1 MVVDALGIALVAMT
15 LSSDSAQSVTSH
27 ISAPYTPKRR
37 ATPQATAQPLV
48 ETPLAEVLRVT
59 GTVQGV
65 GFRPTVYRLA
75 VALGLRGHVLNDG
88 EGVLIHLAGTSAQ
101 IDQFVTH
108 LLKEKPP
115 LAKIACI
122 QRQSLPLDAVTEA
135 GFTIVES
142 AHTPARTEI
151 PPDAA
156 TCPQCLADIFNPR
169 RRHFRYPFTNCT
181 HCGPRLSII
190 RHLPYDRQSTSMAWF
205 EMCPSCRQEY
215 QDVGHRRF
223 HAQPTACPVCGPKV
237 WLERADGKP
246 LCSKS
251 LSLVDE
257 AEAIA
262 TLILRGEIVAIKG
275 LGGVHLACDA
285 TNEAAV
291 QTLRQRKHRYHKPF
305 ALMVKDLAA
314 IAPYCDVSPQEAE
327 LLQSPAAPIVLLT
340 PVENSKFKVQGSKF
354 SASSDSRLPSPPL
367 PLSPS
372 LSPGLGTLGVMLPYT
387 PLHHLILQRLDRP
400 IVMTSGNRSDEPQC
414 ITNEAVREQL
424 GDIATYF
431 LLHNRDIVNRVD
443 DSVVRVVDGQP
454 QILRRARG
462 YAPAP
467 IALPAGF
474 EDLPPILALG
484 GELKSTFCLLR
495 PGQAILS
502 QHLGDL
508 ENAAAHQGYR
518 QALDLYLNL
527 FEYDPTHLVVDAHPE
542 YLSTKLGQDWAER
555 QGLALTTVQHHH
567 AHIAACMADN
577 GLPLDTAPV
586 LGIALDGLGYGDD
599 GTLWG
604 GEVLLADYRQYQRL
618 AHLKPVA
625 MLGGTQ
631 AIRQPWR
638 NTYAHLVAAF
648 GSWDAVQKAF
658 PKLDLVRFFKH
669 QPLALLDTM
678 LAQNLNAPLA
688 SSAGRLFDAVA
699 AAVGLC
705 RETATY
711 EGQGAI
717 ELEALIQPHHLETA
731 QNSAYAFTLQGLSN
745 AVGARSP
752 RPPILE
758 TNRPDS
764 ASELQPLILDPA
776 PMWPS
781 LLQDLQ
787 QNAAPALIS
796 ARFHVGFANALSTL
810 VQHLAQHHQATTVA
824 LSGGVFQNQI
834 LTAQVTQRLQTLG
847 LTVLTHHQVP
857 PNDGGLSL
865 GQAVIAAAQ
874 SAQPPP

>member
-1 MVVDALGIALVAMT
+1 MTTQVAE
-15 LSSDSAQSVTSH
+15 A
-27 ISAPYTPKRR
+27 
-37 ATPQATAQPLV
+37 
-48 ETPLAEVLRVT
+48 LRVT

-75 VALGLRGHVLNDG
+75 VELGLRGHVLNDG

-122 QRQSLPLDAVTEA
+122 QRQSLPLDAIPEA
-135 GFTIVES
+135 NFTIVES
-142 AHTPARTEI
+142 QHTPTRTEI

-156 TCPQCLADIFNPR
+156 TCPQCLADILNPR
-169 RRHFRYPFTNCT
+169 SRYFRYPFTNCT

-215 QDVGHRRF
+215 QDVGNRRF
-223 HAQPTACPVCGPKV
+223 HAQPVACPVCGPKV

-246 LCSKS
+246 SNPS

-257 AEAIA
+257 AEAVA

-285 TNEAAV
+285 TNDAAV
-291 QTLRQRKHRYHKPF
+291 QNLRQRKHRYHKPF

-314 IAPYCDVSPQEAE
+314 ITPYCQVSPQEAE

-340 PVENSKFKVQGSKF
+340 QLPTP
-354 SASSDSRLPSPPL
+354 DSRLPP
-367 PLSPS
+367 PLSPA
-372 LSPGLGTLGVMLPYT
+372 LSPRLGTLGVMLPYT

-454 QILRRARG
+454 QVWRRARG

-474 EDLPPILALG
+474 EDVPPVLALG

-518 QALDLYLNL
+518 QTLDLYLNL
-527 FEYDPTHLVVDAHPE
+527 FEYEPTHLVVDAHPE

-555 QGLALTTVQHHH
+555 QSLPHTTVQHHH

-604 GEVLLADYRQYQRL
+604 GECLLADYRQYRRL

-648 GSWDAVQKAF
+648 GSWDTVQKAF
-658 PKLDLVRFFKH
+658 PKLDLVRFFKN
-669 QPLALLDTM
+669 QPLALLDSM

-705 RETATY
+705 REAATY

-717 ELEALIQPHHLETA
+717 ELEALIQPQHLETA
-731 QNSAYAFTLQGLSN
+731 QDSAYSFALQGASD
-745 AVGARSP
+745 GADLHTSDP
-752 RPPILE
+752 
-758 TNRPDS
+758 
-764 ASELQPLILDPA
+764 QPLVLDPT
-776 PMWPS
+776 PMWTN

-787 QNAAPALIS
+787 QNTDPALIA
-796 ARFHVGFANALSTL
+796 ARFHVGFANAIATL
-810 VQHLAQHHQATTVA
+810 AHHLAQRHQLTTVA
-824 LSGGVFQNQI
+824 LSGGVFQNQV
-834 LTAQVTQRLQTLG
+834 LASHLRQRLQSLD

-874 SAQPPP
+874 ASQPPP